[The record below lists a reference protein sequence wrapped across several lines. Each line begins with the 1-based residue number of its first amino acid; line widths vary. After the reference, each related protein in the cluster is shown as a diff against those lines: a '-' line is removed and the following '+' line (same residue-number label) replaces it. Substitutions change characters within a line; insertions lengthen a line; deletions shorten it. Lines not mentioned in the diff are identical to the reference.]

1 MNVQSIRVSRD
12 RELILSANQHLEQI
26 YFEQENAC
34 IALSISRNYQILVEN
49 CVDIANKNQW
59 KMKAKLWWDLYMKR
73 KMCKDNRLQF
83 NLIENDLHLD

>member
-49 CVDIANKNQW
+49 CVDIAKKISGRGKRSFGGSCIEEKNMQ
-59 KMKAKLWWDLYMKR
+59 R
-73 KMCKDNRLQF
+73 
-83 NLIENDLHLD
+83 